1 MFDDYKCKKC
11 NDPIDSHDHIWNS
24 SLCDSCKS
32 KRRSNMILVAII
44 CGIVGILVGGLLG
57 MMIFAGVNIKYG
69 IGFIQS
75 AGSIPLWI
83 TIFSCFR
90 FRDWFVGEKG

>member
-1 MFDDYKCKKC
+1 MTIYGIVVYVIVANPKEEV
-11 NDPIDSHDHIWNS
+11 IV
-24 SLCDSCKS
+24 
-32 KRRSNMILVAII
+32 ILVAII
-44 CGIVGILVGGLLG
+44 CGIVGILVGGASLG